1 MGIFSFFKKKPS
13 EPEKTEPSRG
23 KVSFSNIEEFI
34 EKKAEEADEKE
45 KKEIS
50 LINEKVKTFTSELR
64 DKIKAVNEVDVESK
78 EKNDRVKSAVYEG
91 RKKYVEFLE
100 RFIENIEDAVE
111 FGAIGKGNLEKVIN
125 DINKAFLRF
134 NESSGKSYERA
145 TILIGKEMGNIR
157 DALKK
162 FSNELL
168 ELFNSEKEIISHS
181 KKLSMIR
188 SKIENIKDTDG
199 KLAKADEETKSL
211 ENMINSRET
220 EKKQTYEKLEKIKKS
235 PEYLDNLEKEKNIQF
250 KEKEIEKAISE
261 LRTLIDFKSLSS
273 FFHIFEDRMN
283 IVKLYRDN
291 FRTEFKKDKGRRLLN
306 LLNESKLNTEKI
318 YDKIKQIQDW
328 EEEIENSRK
337 KLKKDETIPLSAE
350 IEKADEELDNLTNEK
365 NWAEKN
371 KEKIK
376 ATKEEDFNSIKK
388 ALELM
393 NLDLQE

>member
-1 MGIFSFFKKKPS
+1 MH
-13 EPEKTEPSRG
+13 EKT
-23 KVSFSNIEEFI
+23 VSGIC
-34 EKKAEEADEKE
+34 
-45 KKEIS
+45 
-50 LINEKVKTFTSELR
+50 R
-64 DKIKAVNEVDVESK
+64 Q
-78 EKNDRVKSAVYEG
+78 
-91 RKKYVEFLE
+91 
-100 RFIENIEDAVE
+100 
-111 FGAIGKGNLEKVIN
+111 
-125 DINKAFLRF
+125 
-134 NESSGKSYERA
+134 
-145 TILIGKEMGNIR
+145 
-157 DALKK
+157 
-162 FSNELL
+162 
-168 ELFNSEKEIISHS
+168 
-181 KKLSMIR
+181 
-188 SKIENIKDTDG
+188 
-199 KLAKADEETKSL
+199 
-211 ENMINSRET
+211 T

-291 FRTEFKKDKGRRLLN
+291 FRGEFRKDKGRRLLN